1 MPGAL
6 WPKKVCIYN
15 INLYRHGKDLLK
27 MLPFDFDST
36 LIIKIILIARQPI
49 ILQYCSCESY
59 ILIAFLITW
68 KTPLSFLFTPN
79 MLYIGRKVLFFLTV
93 ISRWLQD
100 TIKYNKTTTS
110 VCTENPDHSWCGL
123 FPYLAQNK
131 NNSNSNKNGN
141 FIQVCNLCPYN
152 SLCFMRLQLQHERTI
167 LL

>member
-49 ILQYCSCESY
+49 ILQYCSCELY
-59 ILIAFLITW
+59 ILITFLITW
-68 KTPLSFLFTPN
+68 KTPLSFPFTPN

-100 TIKYNKTTTS
+100 TIKPSHLS
-110 VCTENPDHSWCGL
+110 VQKPRPLLMRFVSL
-123 FPYLAQNK
+123 LSSKQNQQQQQQK
-131 NNSNSNKNGN
+131 WEFYPG
-141 FIQVCNLCPYN
+141 
-152 SLCFMRLQLQHERTI
+152 LQLMPI
-167 LL
+167 

>member
-59 ILIAFLITW
+59 ILITFLITW
-68 KTPLSFLFTPN
+68 KTPLSFPFTPN

-100 TIKYNKTTTS
+100 TIKQSHLS
-110 VCTENPDHSWCGL
+110 VQKPRPL
-123 FPYLAQNK
+123 LMRF
-131 NNSNSNKNGN
+131 
-141 FIQVCNLCPYN
+141 V
-152 SLCFMRLQLQHERTI
+152 SLLSSKQKQQQQQQKWEFYPGLQLMTI
-167 LL
+167 